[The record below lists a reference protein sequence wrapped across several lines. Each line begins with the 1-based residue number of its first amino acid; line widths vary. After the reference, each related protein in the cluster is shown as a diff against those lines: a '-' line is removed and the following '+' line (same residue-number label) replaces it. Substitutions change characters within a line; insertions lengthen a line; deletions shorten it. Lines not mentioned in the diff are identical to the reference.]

1 MEFLWVK
8 PDLLISS
15 EVLLIG
21 NDLKSH
27 RVSSFIRVYW
37 FYWSNQIRHDC
48 RVSFRTACVTGVL
61 AAVFSRYHQYKWW
74 PQPLFKTWQNENTD
88 NFVVKLRDMLICYDA
103 LQIWWRDFLV
113 PSSSP
118 VRTISPPR
126 DISPMTAQK
135 TWHDFTNSNWSES
148 RPGNDLHKG
157 FPSTRFPS
165 TALNKHKC
173 KTLHH
178 KISGI

>member
-74 PQPLFKTWQNENTD
+74 PQPLFKTWQNENSD
-88 NFVVKLRDMLICYDA
+88 NFVVTLRYMQICYGA
-103 LQIWWRDFLV
+103 PQIWWRDLLV

-148 RPGNDLHKG
+148 RPGNDLQVFHRRD
-157 FPSTRFPS
+157 SYQQ
-165 TALNKHKC
+165 L
-173 KTLHH
+173 
-178 KISGI
+178 

>member
-48 RVSFRTACVTGVL
+48 RVSFWTACVTGVL

-74 PQPLFKTWQNENTD
+74 PQPLFKTWQNENSD
-88 NFVVKLRDMLICYDA
+88 NFVVTLRYMQICYGA
-103 LQIWWRDFLV
+103 PQIWCPPHPQSAPFLL
-113 PSSSP
+113 
-118 VRTISPPR
+118 PR

-135 TWHDFTNSNWSES
+135 TWPMTAPPKTWHDFTNSNWSEN
-148 RPGNDLHKG
+148 PGLETI
-157 FPSTRFPS
+157 STKDFHRRDS
-165 TALNKHKC
+165 HQRL
-173 KTLHH
+173 
-178 KISGI
+178 